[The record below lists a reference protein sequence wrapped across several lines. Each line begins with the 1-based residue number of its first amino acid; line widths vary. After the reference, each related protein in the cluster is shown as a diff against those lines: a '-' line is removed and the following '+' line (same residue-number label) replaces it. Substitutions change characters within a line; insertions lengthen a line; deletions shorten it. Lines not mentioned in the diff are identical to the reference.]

1 MTRIFST
8 RHLLAVALL
17 LFLPLTHAAVPT
29 LINFQGL
36 VVDEKEG
43 PLNGKHNM
51 TFIIW
56 SADLEG
62 KALWTESHEGVLVTD
77 GLFTVTLGSQGTPLK
92 ESVLDTPEAW
102 LEVTVDSTIMSPR
115 TQLTSTGYAHRI
127 STIDGATAGTLNGNL
142 TVDGSLQVGGQ
153 FAPTGGII
161 MPAGITIQ
169 STGSNVL
176 IIAGS
181 SQITISPSG
190 GVTIQ
195 SATVTINATD
205 ELTLSATNKVV
216 IDAPWIDIHSTDSL
230 DLRSDVDIQLTAV
243 RSLYADAGAKIDA
256 SAGTSIDLTAGTIL
270 DLKSSF
276 NMNLTASG
284 ILNLQ
289 GGGILDLNGGV
300 VQIN

>member
-1 MTRIFST
+1 MNKIFISKPIW
-8 RHLLAVALL
+8 ALL
-17 LFLPLTHAAVPT
+17 LLLLLPLTHATVPA
-29 LINFQGL
+29 LINYQGL
-36 VVDEKEG
+36 IVDEREG

-56 SADLEG
+56 TADLDGE
-62 KALWTESHEGVLVTD
+62 ALWMESHEGVVVTD
-77 GLFTVTLGSQGTPLK
+77 GLFTVTLGSQGNPLK

-127 STIDGATAGTLNGNL
+127 STIDGASGGVLSGNL

-205 ELTLSATNKVV
+205 ELILSATNKVA
-216 IDAPWIDIHSTDSL
+216 IDAPWVDIHSADSL
-230 DLRSDVDIQLTAV
+230 NLRSDNNINLNATVNLNAV
-243 RSLYADAGAKIDA
+243 AGVKIDA
-256 SAGTSIDLTAGTIL
+256 SSGITMDLTT
-270 DLKSSF
+270 
-276 NMNLTASG
+276 SG
-284 ILNLQ
+284 IMKVQ
-289 GGGILDLNGGV
+289 GSL